1 MEGDPDRR
9 GRSRAWRDPAPRSGK
24 GSRHASDFRGK
35 GDKYGIMQILDF
47 WTTIHVT
54 LVTSVTM
61 RPYVTRHSTI
71 TDHLSNLEAGPLDE
85 FRLVFLI
92 NDLLLS
98 AALPRKKPSESESDF
113 RIATLTD
120 LVDFGTFKKPGRR
133 LED

>member
-1 MEGDPDRR
+1 
-9 GRSRAWRDPAPRSGK
+9 
-24 GSRHASDFRGK
+24 
-35 GDKYGIMQILDF
+35 MQILDF

-61 RPYVTRHSTI
+61 GPYVTRHSTI